1 MIALEVSTNMYRTR
15 FVSTIFLALA
25 ASLMTL
31 VIGHAL
37 YAAQSTMTATH
48 NNNDERQ
55 LSTAATDDERVYDEP
70 IIIYMPM
77 YSYLDSESGSF
88 VGPEIDML
96 KQLIEAADIDAE
108 FQGVS
113 WVRAL
118 RQTQE
123 NPNSLLLPLSRTE
136 ERESGFHWIY
146 KMRDIKFAIFGR
158 EDISLPDL
166 LYAAK
171 SEDEKIHC
179 IKGGYQCKI
188 LIDMGFPENSI
199 VANTDAEHAR
209 LTDLALR
216 GRIKYFISEMPLV
229 LQHLIEIN
237 QALDQLKVI
246 GEYEKAIPEYIA
258 VRSDASPDLVKALRA
273 GAAKM
278 PPPETFFTDKA
289 ATVPN

>member
-37 YAAQSTMTATH
+37 TAAQSTVTAAH
-48 NNNDERQ
+48 NNNDEKQ
-55 LSTAATDDERVYDEP
+55 LSAAATDDERVYDEP
-70 IIIYMPM
+70 IAVYLPL
-77 YSYLDSESGSF
+77 YSYSDSESGLF
-88 VGPEIDML
+88 VGPEFDML

-108 FQGVS
+108 FHAVS

-146 KMRDIKFAIFGR
+146 KTRDIKFAIFGR

-171 SEDEKIHC
+171 NGDEKIHC

-199 VANTDAEHAR
+199 ITSVDAEHAK
-209 LTDLALR
+209 LTNLALR
-216 GRIKYFISEMPLV
+216 GRIRYFISEAPLIF
-229 LQHLIEIN
+229 QHLIKIN
-237 QALDQLKVI
+237 EPLDQLKII

-258 VRSDASPDLVKALRA
+258 VRSDASPDLVKALKA

-278 PPPETFFTDKA
+278 PAAETFFTDKA
-289 ATVPN
+289 VTVPN